1 MSFFLLFMT
10 AAALSM
16 DAFAVAVSCGMCR
29 RIPKTRDKI
38 RLAFFFGVFQGGMP
52 VAGYFLS
59 SIVKIKSD
67 GWSGVA
73 AFAILLIIGAH
84 MIYEA
89 LSSDDSC
96 EYARLSLTRL
106 VFLSLATSIDAFATG
121 ISFYLLEV
129 DILYAAVVVSSV
141 TFAISGIGAFFGDRL
156 NSFIKKGSEIAGGA
170 ILILIGIKFLL
181 ETFI

>member
-1 MSFFLLFMT
+1 
-10 AAALSM
+10 
-16 DAFAVAVSCGMCR
+16 MCR
-29 RIPKTRDKI
+29 RIPKISDKI
-38 RLAFFFGVFQGGMP
+38 RLAAFFGVFQGGMP
-52 VAGYFLS
+52 VAGYYLS
-59 SIVKIKSD
+59 NLVNIKSD

-73 AFAILLIIGAH
+73 AFVILLAIGVH

-89 LSSDDSC
+89 AGSDDSC
-96 EYARLSLTRL
+96 DYLRLSLSRL

-129 DILYAAVVVSSV
+129 NILYAAVVISFV
-141 TFAISGIGAFFGDRL
+141 TFFIAAIGAFFGNKL
-156 NSFIKKGSEIAGGA
+156 NSYIKRNSEIAGGF